1 MIPESTSE
9 EWVATLLHPDEYAAN
24 VNNVATVT
32 TDKIV
37 YIKRKELALKP
48 FERLEYPIAECTA
61 ITYKKHYAIGSFVAG
76 LAAILLVLGIVWGF
90 AVYGANLQPGTRV
103 SIGAVLA
110 VAVFGAFRVSGIKRH
125 RLTFKVGSSEV
136 RWQSRAGEFKSKE
149 VSVQKVAA
157 FAEEKGLWRV
167 QS

>member
-1 MIPESTSE
+1 MNSEIAEE

-32 TDKIV
+32 TRKIV

-48 FERLEYPIAECTA
+48 FERVEYPIADCSS
-61 ITYKKHYAIGSFVAG
+61 ITYKKHYAIGSFAAG
-76 LAAILLVLGIVWGF
+76 LVAVLLVICIAWGLI
-90 AVYGANLQPGTRV
+90 VYGANLQPGTRLSV
-103 SIGAVLA
+103 GAVIA
-110 VAVFGAFRVSGIKRH
+110 VAIFGMFRISGIKRH
-125 RLTFKVGSSEV
+125 RLTFKIGANNV
-136 RWQSRAGEFKSKE
+136 RWQSRAGEFKSKD

-157 FAEEKGLWRV
+157 FAQERGLWQV